1 MASQFKET
9 NMREQVIENLIAK
22 APSKE
27 AIKAIELADI
37 ISDMIL
43 FHTRVRINGDKMMQP
58 WED

>member
-1 MASQFKET
+1 
-9 NMREQVIENLIAK
+9 MREQVIENLIAK
-22 APSKE
+22 APSQE
-27 AIKAIELADI
+27 AIKAIKLADV

>member
-1 MASQFKET
+1 MNRVI

-22 APSKE
+22 APSQE
-27 AIKAIELADI
+27 AIKAIELADV
-37 ISDMIL
+37 ISDIIL